1 MLNQFELLMIET
13 TTQPPTSDYTPRAY
27 VEIEPV
33 TAYCNW
39 VLGKPFKDSIAKLDK
54 TGVISYINEI
64 ANSANRLDLKAKS
77 FWSGY
82 KAGLLGTKNITD
94 DEIFAI
100 GYDAALGVIK
110 PPAPKRKPKNVSA

>member
-1 MLNQFELLMIET
+1 MTES
-13 TTQPPTSDYTPRAY
+13 TTQPPSSDFTPQEY
-27 VEIEPV
+27 IQIEPV

-54 TGVISYINEI
+54 AGVIAYVDQITSSLTSVTEP
-64 ANSANRLDLKAKS
+64 AKS
-77 FWSGY
+77 FWKGY
-82 KAGLLGTKNITD
+82 KAGILGAEKIADN
-94 DEIFAI
+94 EIFAI

>member
-1 MLNQFELLMIET
+1 MAESTAQE
-13 TTQPPTSDYTPRAY
+13 PVKDYISQEY

-39 VLGKPFKDSIAKLDK
+39 VLGKPFKDSIAKLDQS
-54 TGVISYINEI
+54 GVIAYVNQITSSLTPVQKE
-64 ANSANRLDLKAKS
+64 ALS
-77 FWSGY
+77 FWNGY
-82 KAGLLGTKNITD
+82 KAGVLGTEKITD

-110 PPAPKRKPKNVSA
+110 PPAPKRKPKNISA

>member
-1 MLNQFELLMIET
+1 MTEET
-13 TTQPPTSDYTPRAY
+13 TTPPSSDFTTQEYIEP
-27 VEIEPV
+27 EPV

-54 TGVISYINEI
+54 AGIVAYVDQITSSLTSVTEP
-64 ANSANRLDLKAKS
+64 AKS

-82 KAGLLGTKNITD
+82 KAGILGTEKLAE

-100 GYDAALGVIK
+100 GYDAALGIVK
-110 PPAPKRKPKNVSA
+110 PPLPKRKPKNVSA

>member
-1 MLNQFELLMIET
+1 MTEE
-13 TTQPPTSDYTPRAY
+13 TTQPPSSDFTPQEY
-27 VEIEPV
+27 IQIEPV

-39 VLGKPFKDSIAKLDK
+39 VLGKPFKDSIAKLD
-54 TGVISYINEI
+54 TAGVIAYVDQITSSLTSVNEE
-64 ANSANRLDLKAKS
+64 AKR

-82 KAGLLGTKNITD
+82 KAGVLGTEKLAD

-110 PPAPKRKPKNVSA
+110 APLPKRKPKNVSA